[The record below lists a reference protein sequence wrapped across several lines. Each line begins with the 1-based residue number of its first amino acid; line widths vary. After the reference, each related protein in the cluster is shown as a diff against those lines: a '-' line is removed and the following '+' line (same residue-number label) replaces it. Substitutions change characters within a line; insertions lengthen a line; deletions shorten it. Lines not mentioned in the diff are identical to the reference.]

1 MNKSFKE
8 QAHTALIIVIALLLI
23 LGIFAWFRSHL
34 SMELDSAVRL
44 YLTQNAEA
52 TAQVFHTKLND
63 QLLMLESQTRYFT
76 DVDLTDYNQ
85 MKQTI
90 LSTRGIGDF
99 EEIGVASAT
108 GATLNY
114 NGQSSG
120 NILLRDYFQEALS
133 GSSSIS
139 SAIQPND
146 DGKKLLYLAVPIRQH
161 EKVTGVIYGAFTR
174 EVLNHLVN
182 TVQFT
187 ASSSNV
193 LLSSDGTIMA
203 RTEDNPL
210 LPGNFDNLLDLVPD
224 ARLSPDAGPQILS
237 YSHDRQNI
245 IVALTPV
252 GLHNWFFATLF
263 PESVIGRQGNRIT
276 NYMMFSILAI
286 CGVFLSLMTYL
297 HFLSRHHLKV
307 EQNLSEQASTDRLS
321 GLLNKISFQEQV
333 GMACSPRDS
342 KGHPVPLSLWD
353 FGALLIIDLDNF
365 KRVNDTLGHAM
376 GDLVIQD
383 GARKIHSVFRE
394 GDLVGRIG
402 GDEFAVF
409 LRFSCAHEEDAL
421 NHIRKRASQVVSRM
435 REDYSAD
442 GKTVPVSVSIGISI
456 FPRDGQTYEVL
467 YRAADQALYIAKEKG
482 KNQYALYE

>member
-174 EVLNHLVN
+174 HL
-182 TVQFT
+182 
-187 ASSSNV
+187 SC
-193 LLSSDGTIMA
+193 GT
-203 RTEDNPL
+203 N
-210 LPGNFDNLLDLVPD
+210 
-224 ARLSPDAGPQILS
+224 
-237 YSHDRQNI
+237 
-245 IVALTPV
+245 
-252 GLHNWFFATLF
+252 
-263 PESVIGRQGNRIT
+263 
-276 NYMMFSILAI
+276 
-286 CGVFLSLMTYL
+286 
-297 HFLSRHHLKV
+297 
-307 EQNLSEQASTDRLS
+307 
-321 GLLNKISFQEQV
+321 
-333 GMACSPRDS
+333 
-342 KGHPVPLSLWD
+342 
-353 FGALLIIDLDNF
+353 
-365 KRVNDTLGHAM
+365 
-376 GDLVIQD
+376 
-383 GARKIHSVFRE
+383 
-394 GDLVGRIG
+394 
-402 GDEFAVF
+402 
-409 LRFSCAHEEDAL
+409 
-421 NHIRKRASQVVSRM
+421 
-435 REDYSAD
+435 
-442 GKTVPVSVSIGISI
+442 
-456 FPRDGQTYEVL
+456 
-467 YRAADQALYIAKEKG
+467 
-482 KNQYALYE
+482 